1 MPIDKDFVN
10 SLPNNPLIAET
21 KIIDEFNKILAEA
34 NRTNNRESYYSDF
47 LDIFSFYQ
55 VYTAKHSLNVS
66 FPPLS
71 NDKKINIGII
81 INFFENRLKELEEEL
96 EDFLSFKKIYERK
109 TIFETLLSNNVV
121 YSLND
126 KELSSMYK
134 KIDEL
139 IDLINENFYIRH
151 SLKTRLINLL
161 GSLKQEMKPTMYNF
175 DKLWS
180 LVGYSGIIYGLYEEK
195 VLKIIDKIK
204 EILNFIW
211 KILAKFESLPTSNPV
226 ITILFKEIKPK

>member
-21 KIIDEFNKILAEA
+21 RIIDEFNRILTEA
-34 NRTNNRESYYSDF
+34 NKTNNREVFYNDF

-55 VYTAKHSLNVS
+55 VYAAKHSMNVL

-71 NDKKINIGII
+71 NDKKINLGII
-81 INFFENRLKELEEEL
+81 YNFFETRQKEIEEEL
-96 EDFLSFKKIYERK
+96 EDFLSYKKLYERK
-109 TIFETLLSNNVV
+109 TIFESLLSNNVV

-126 KELSSMYK
+126 KELSTLYK
-134 KIDEL
+134 RIDEL
-139 IDLINENFYIRH
+139 IDLINENFHIRQ

-161 GSLKQEMKPTMYNF
+161 GVLKRELKPSMYNF
-175 DKLWS
+175 DKFWA

-211 KILAKFESLPTSNPV
+211 KIQAKFEALPTTNPV
-226 ITILFKEIKPK
+226 ITIVFKEIKQK

>member
-21 KIIDEFNKILAEA
+21 RIIEEFNKILAEA
-34 NRTNNRESYYSDF
+34 NKTNNRENFYNDF

-55 VYTAKHSLNVS
+55 VYAAKHSLNLL
-66 FPPLS
+66 FPPLF
-71 NDKKINIGII
+71 NDKKINLGII
-81 INFFENRLKELEEEL
+81 FNFFENRQKVLEEEL
-96 EDFLSFKKIYERK
+96 EDFLSYKKIHQRK
-109 TIFETLLSNNVV
+109 TIFESLLSNDVI

-126 KELSSMYK
+126 KELSSFYK

-161 GSLKQEMKPTMYNF
+161 GLLKKELKPLMYNF
-175 DKLWS
+175 DKFWS
-180 LVGYSGIIYGLYEEK
+180 LVGYSGIIYGLYEEN

-204 EILNFIW
+204 DILNFIW
-211 KILAKFESLPTSNPV
+211 KIVAKFESLPTTNPV
-226 ITILFKEIKPK
+226 ITLVFKEIKSK

>member
-1 MPIDKDFVN
+1 MPIDRDFVN

-21 KIIDEFNKILAEA
+21 RIIDEFNKILAEA
-34 NRTNNRESYYSDF
+34 NKINDRAIYYSEL

-55 VYTAKHSLNVS
+55 VYSAKHSLNAS
-66 FPPLS
+66 FPPLF
-71 NDKKINIGII
+71 NDKKINTGII
-81 INFFENRLKELEEEL
+81 INFFENRQKVLEEEL
-96 EDFLSFKKIYERK
+96 EDFLSYKKIYERK
-109 TIFETLLSNNVV
+109 TIFESLLRDDIV

-126 KELSSMYK
+126 RELSSIYK

-161 GSLKQEMKPTMYNF
+161 GLLKKELKPTMYNF
-175 DKLWS
+175 DKFWS
-180 LVGYSGIIYGLYEEK
+180 LVGYSGIIYGLHKEK

-204 EILNFIW
+204 DILNFIW
-211 KILAKFESLPTSNPV
+211 KILAKFESLPTTNPV